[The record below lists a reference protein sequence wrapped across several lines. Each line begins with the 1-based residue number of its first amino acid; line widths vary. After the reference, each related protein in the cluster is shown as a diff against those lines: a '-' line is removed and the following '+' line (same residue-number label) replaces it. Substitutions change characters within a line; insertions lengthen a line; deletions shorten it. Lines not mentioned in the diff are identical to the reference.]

1 MQTELFFSVLV
12 SCTGGKLETGPLT
25 VFIFCNKLLLIIQMI
40 RYGLK
45 QEQNGIILILGVC
58 KRIYGI

>member
-1 MQTELFFSVLV
+1 
-12 SCTGGKLETGPLT
+12 
-25 VFIFCNKLLLIIQMI
+25 MI

-58 KRIYGI
+58 KRIYCIQMWIKNGKAVSKMQVKKTNSKIC

>member
-12 SCTGGKLETGPLT
+12 SCTRGKLETGPHT

-45 QEQNGIILILGVC
+45 QEQNGIILILGVS
-58 KRIYGI
+58 KRT